1 VDQKF
6 TIDEIDAI
14 ASWLGTGS
22 INIFGMPFA
31 GKDTQGR
38 ILADMF
44 DGPLLGGGD
53 ILRNSVVPKRTKEA
67 LKKGLLVPT
76 EDYVNIVLPYLGQVN
91 FKERPL
97 ILSSVG
103 RWHGEEESVMKATA
117 KSGHPVKA
125 IFYLKI
131 TEEEV
136 QKRWAKSQ
144 EDRSK
149 GDRGSRGDDH
159 AAVLE
164 VRLKEFK
171 EKTLPVID
179 YYRAADQ
186 FYEINAGKHAVE
198 VTAEILR
205 ILHQQAKKQI
215 S

>member
-1 VDQKF
+1 VDHKF
-6 TIDEIDAI
+6 TISEIDVI

-53 ILRNSVVPKRTKEA
+53 ILRNSVVPERTKAA
-67 LKKGLLVPT
+67 LKEGLLVPT
-76 EDYVNIVLPYLGQVN
+76 EDYVNIVLPYLGQPD

-103 RWHGEEESVMKATA
+103 RWHGEEKSVMEATA

-125 IFYLKI
+125 IFYLNI
-131 TEEEV
+131 SEEEV

-144 EDRSK
+144 EERSK
-149 GDRGSRGDDH
+149 GDRGGRADDH

-164 VRLKEFK
+164 VRLEEFK

-179 YYRAADQ
+179 YYRGTDQ
-186 FYEINAGKHAVE
+186 FHEISAEKHAVE
-198 VTAEILR
+198 VTAEILN
-205 ILHQQAKKQI
+205 ILHQQAKKQA
-215 S
+215 